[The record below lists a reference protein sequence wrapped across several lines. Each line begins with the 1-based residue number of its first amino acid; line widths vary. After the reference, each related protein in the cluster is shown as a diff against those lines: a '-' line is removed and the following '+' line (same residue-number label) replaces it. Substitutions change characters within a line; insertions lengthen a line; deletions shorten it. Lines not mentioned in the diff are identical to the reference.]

1 MENLMKKRMTATLV
15 VMVHLLV
22 VLGHGVAHEQLH
34 IQPNIWQRT
43 FIALVIFIGPVV
55 AMALLWTRLQKMG
68 LVVLLLTMAG
78 SLFFGAAYHFFVPGS
93 DNALELPP
101 GHWESLFK
109 TSATWLA
116 VIETG
121 AVAWCVWA
129 LKSTA
134 RHLAQTQSTQH
145 S

>member
-1 MENLMKKRMTATLV
+1 MAWRMSNCTSNQTYGSA
-15 VMVHLLV
+15 HLLRWSS
-22 VLGHGVAHEQLH
+22 LSA
-34 IQPNIWQRT
+34 
-43 FIALVIFIGPVV
+43 VV

-134 RHLAQTQSTQH
+134 RHKRAS
-145 S
+145 SREFA

>member
-1 MENLMKKRMTATLV
+1 MENLMKKRITATLV
-15 VMVHLLV
+15 VIVHLLV

-55 AMALLWTRLQKMG
+55 AMTLLWTRLQKMG
-68 LVVLLLTMAG
+68 LVVFLLTMAG
-78 SLFFGAAYHFFVPGS
+78 SLFFGVAYHFFVPGS
-93 DNALELPP
+93 DNALELSP

-121 AVAWCVWA
+121 AVAWCVWT
-129 LKSTA
+129 LKNA
-134 RHLAQTQSTQH
+134 GRHKECR
-145 S
+145 

>member
-1 MENLMKKRMTATLV
+1 LIKEKITATLV

-22 VLGHGVAHEQLH
+22 VLGHGVAHQQLH

-43 FIALVIFIGPVV
+43 FIAVVIFIGPVV

-68 LVVLLLTMAG
+68 LGALLVTMAG
-78 SLFFGAAYHFFVPGS
+78 SLFFGLAYHFFVPGS

-121 AVAWCVWA
+121 GVAWCVWA
-129 LKSTA
+129 LKSTT
-134 RHLAQTQSTQH
+134 RRKECR
-145 S
+145 